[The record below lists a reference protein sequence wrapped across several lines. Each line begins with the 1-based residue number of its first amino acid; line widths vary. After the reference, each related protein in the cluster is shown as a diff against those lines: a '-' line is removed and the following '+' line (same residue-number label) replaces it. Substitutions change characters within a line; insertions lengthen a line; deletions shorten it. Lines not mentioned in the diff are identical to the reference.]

1 MKAADRKKRA
11 KNIDHRIVV
20 IISILILAAATVTA
34 AVLYNRLSYSNIKL
48 SDMLQF
54 KYTGYDGSGEAA
66 ATLVSPMEYT
76 DFSKSVKA
84 KLSSSSGLKN
94 GDSITVTWSY
104 DADTARQMKLRI
116 DDTPYTVKVSG
127 LKEPVKISDD
137 ELFKNV
143 KITEEGISPYITVT
157 AENIGTD
164 SFLKTVKFTVAD
176 AEKFYAAG
184 DTYKVSAAYDSKLAS
199 KDGYVMSSDNPEHTY
214 TVSQGDT
221 YITDPAEITQD
232 ELSRMNQT
240 ASGLFT
246 DKKAREYGLRIF
258 REMNLM
264 PVWSGA
270 STTFRWESP
279 KLISAYFDIRKSD
292 SPDNDIQK
300 HVNDVKLIYN
310 AVLTQANGTSCN
322 AEVIVRF
329 EDIIGRQDG
338 TVDLNLSSGTIISAS
353 ARNANI
359 KELISNDASDYDVQT
374 LDIQ

>member
-1 MKAADRKKRA
+1 
-11 KNIDHRIVV
+11 
-20 IISILILAAATVTA
+20 
-34 AVLYNRLSYSNIKL
+34 
-48 SDMLQF
+48 
-54 KYTGYDGSGEAA
+54 
-66 ATLVSPMEYT
+66 
-76 DFSKSVKA
+76 
-84 KLSSSSGLKN
+84 
-94 GDSITVTWSY
+94 
-104 DADTARQMKLRI
+104 
-116 DDTPYTVKVSG
+116 
-127 LKEPVKISDD
+127 
-137 ELFKNV
+137 
-143 KITEEGISPYITVT
+143 
-157 AENIGTD
+157 
-164 SFLKTVKFTVAD
+164 
-176 AEKFYAAG
+176 
-184 DTYKVSAAYDSKLAS
+184 
-199 KDGYVMSSDNPEHTY
+199 MSSDNPEHTY

-300 HVNDVKLIYN
+300 HINDVKLIYN